1 MWLGDL
7 LGQFMKKF
15 RTHYDNLNVAR
26 NADIAV
32 IKAAYKALAQK
43 YHPDK
48 NPNNPNA
55 QKIMQV
61 INKAYE
67 VLSDPIKRAEHDRW
81 IAEQERI
88 HQTQNNQHQNTQNQ
102 TANQNSGN
110 HYSSFYDDTGG
121 QSRQK
126 NQKDNAKNNNRTNTQ
141 KQYDYT
147 NTNTNTHQNT
157 RHHHSDNGQKHSH
170 YHKTKSTVNKPSFW
184 SLHGR
189 MRRTTYILLSIPT
202 LLLWVMMLVVTA
214 GSDVRIIEMLLNYF
228 LLFIGTKRLH
238 DCDRRGWWML
248 IPFMFLII
256 CFWRPTKGGNRFGAD
271 PRNNDMGDYDGDY
284 EKDYFWVWMVAIGIF
299 ILVLGLSVLVLTI
312 LTNGATNTQEDTI
325 SSQEQIYQSDQSSYT
340 PTFQSSYTPTF
351 DFASD
356 RVQTADFGEEIQPDP
371 KAILAEAKNRYDDA
385 VANINAVWKSLHPS
399 TQDFLRD
406 EQRVINK
413 QREADCTAYGNA
425 QSSDKDLAKAYRY
438 LCEVLQLNER
448 AEYLKTQ
455 LNTVVTPP
463 EPKNVGPAYYQNQ
476 QSNQNGYH
484 LNDLINDTVK
494 KSLLFLDRDSAS
506 YDGYSHKLE
515 SQDITYADINNDSIK
530 DAVVALR
537 YCEVINCH
545 TTTKSSELAVYLG
558 LGDNQYLYGDIKT
571 LGIDLTVYVD
581 TLGNIYTQSKYYS
594 EHEDTD
600 CCPSM
605 VVDNGF
611 NFKNGKLRQM
621 N

>member
-1 MWLGDL
+1 
-7 LGQFMKKF
+7 MKKF

-48 NPNNPNA
+48 NPNNPNT

-81 IAEQERI
+81 IAEQEKKAE
-88 HQTQNNQHQNTQNQ
+88 QSYQNNQNSHAYQNTANGSSSASHSNERASQNTHNQ
-102 TANQNSGN
+102 TNGYQRYYEYANGNQDNRNYHNYRNDKHNSNN
-110 HYSSFYDDTGG
+110 HKKHHD
-121 QSRQK
+121 QH
-126 NQKDNAKNNNRTNTQ
+126 N
-141 KQYDYT
+141 KQ
-147 NTNTNTHQNT
+147 
-157 RHHHSDNGQKHSH
+157 
-170 YHKTKSTVNKPSFW
+170 TVNKPSFW
-184 SLHGR
+184 SFGR

-202 LLLWVMMLVVTA
+202 IFILVIVRIGIQGGLDLSSSLPSSEYLLLATMIELVPW
-214 GSDVRIIEMLLNYF
+214 SF
-228 LLFIGTKRLH
+228 LVFIGIKRLH
-238 DCDRRGWWML
+238 DCDYKGWWIL
-248 IPFMFLII
+248 VPFVVAVIWFV
-256 CFWRPTKGGNRFGAD
+256 RPTQGTNRFGAD
-271 PRNNDMGDYDGDY
+271 PRDGYFYDEIEVKKDNSFWGVVVIALLYNFALISKVIDKQNQAINYQDNTTYQDNQSNNIQTPSISPDDIKTPSISPNDIKMPNLNHQPQLNPH
-284 EKDYFWVWMVAIGIF
+284 
-299 ILVLGLSVLVLTI
+299 LV
-312 LTNGATNTQEDTI
+312 
-325 SSQEQIYQSDQSSYT
+325 
-340 PTFQSSYTPTF
+340 
-351 DFASD
+351 
-356 RVQTADFGEEIQPDP
+356 
-371 KAILAEAKNRYDDA
+371 LAEAQKQYDNA
-385 VANINAVWKSLHPS
+385 VANINAVWNSLHPS

-406 EQRVINK
+406 EQRAINK

-476 QSNQNGYH
+476 QSSQNGYH

-515 SQDITYADINNDSIK
+515 SQDITYADVNNDGIK

-537 YCEVINCH
+537 YCEVANCH
-545 TTTKSSELAVYLG
+545 MTTKSSELAVYLG
-558 LGDNQYLYGDIKT
+558 VGNNQYLYGDIRT
-571 LGIDLTVYVD
+571 LGIDLSIRVAHDGVI
-581 TLGNIYTQSKYYS
+581 NTQSKYYS
-594 EHEDTD
+594 EHEDPA

-605 VVDNGF
+605 VINNSFVF
-611 NFKNGKLRQM
+611 NHSKL
-621 N
+621 NEIY